1 MSTERT
7 PPTPPLPVGYVSA
20 ATASATAEEA
30 PRERLLRTA
39 YDLFAA
45 HGILATGIDRIVAEA
60 GVAKMT
66 LYRYFPSKEDLVL
79 AVLDLREEVWSQG
92 WLAYEAERRG
102 EAPVECLLAIF
113 DLFDEWF
120 RRPDYEGC
128 LFINSLTEMSGQ
140 DNRIVDACVV
150 KRANIRRWV
159 EGLATEAGVR
169 DPVEFACRWQIVM
182 AGAIVMALHGDTHSA
197 SNGRRLG
204 QLLLEAEGLR

>member
-1 MSTERT
+1 MSTERP

-92 WLAYEAERRG
+92 LVNCSSRRR
-102 EAPVECLLAIF
+102 
-113 DLFDEWF
+113 D
-120 RRPDYEGC
+120 
-128 LFINSLTEMSGQ
+128 
-140 DNRIVDACVV
+140 CVS
-150 KRANIRRWV
+150 K
-159 EGLATEAGVR
+159 GLA
-169 DPVEFACRWQIVM
+169 
-182 AGAIVMALHGDTHSA
+182 
-197 SNGRRLG
+197 
-204 QLLLEAEGLR
+204 